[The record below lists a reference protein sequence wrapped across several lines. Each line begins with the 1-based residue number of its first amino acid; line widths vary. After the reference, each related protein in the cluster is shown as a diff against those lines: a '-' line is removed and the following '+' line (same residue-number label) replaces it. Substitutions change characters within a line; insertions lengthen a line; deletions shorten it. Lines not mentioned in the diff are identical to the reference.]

1 MAAKDKAFVGRELR
15 DRPGLR
21 AAERWSLVG
30 LECLE
35 PGGRL
40 RGGAILF
47 APGDTIAGHGRG
59 YITSVTWSNA
69 LEKFIALGLYQGGLQ
84 HEGMEIICDYPL
96 KEERVRA
103 RIVSPQFLDPKGE
116 RLHV

>member
-1 MAAKDKAFVGRELR
+1 MAASAKPYVGRELR
-15 DRPGLR
+15 ERPDLR

-35 PGGRL
+35 PNARL

-47 APGDTIAGHGRG
+47 ARGEAIAGHGRG
-59 YITSVTWSNA
+59 YITSVTWSTV
-69 LEKFIALGLYQGGLQ
+69 LDKFIALGLYQGGLK
-84 HEGMEIICDYPL
+84 HVGEEIVCAYPL
-96 KEERVRA
+96 KGESVRA
-103 RIVSPQFLDPKGE
+103 RVVQPVFVDPAGE